1 MENMTEATN
10 PAATAEQKQ
19 PVVTPAAAREFVKK
33 ATEAARERATSVHAN
48 AEKATAGIEQALVN
62 SVGEVAKLTRRAQQ
76 AAYEDT
82 EAFLAGVDK
91 LASAGCLS
99 EAFQIYV
106 DYMRTR
112 GDVGVSRA
120 RATGDY
126 VSKLV
131 TDGSK
136 AVQDN
141 LGKAGVFNRKA
152 A

>member
-1 MENMTEATN
+1 MTETAN
-10 PAATAEQKQ
+10 SAATAEQKLG
-19 PVVTPAAAREFVKK
+19 VISPAAAREFVKK

-48 AEKATAGIEQALVN
+48 AERATASVEQAVVN
-62 SVGEVAKLTRRAQQ
+62 SVGEVAKLTRQAQQ
-76 AAYEDT
+76 AAYEDA

-91 LASAGCLS
+91 LASAGCLG
-99 EAFQIYV
+99 EAFQTYV
-106 DYMRTR
+106 DYLRGR
-112 GDVGVSRA
+112 GDVAVSRA

-126 VSKLV
+126 IGKFL

-141 LGKAGVFNRKA
+141 LAKASVFNRKA